1 MGKKITMRIVKHQNC
16 LPKVQSSS
24 LEVFKPTRQKKIEQP
39 GLASFDQEVR
49 WKTSWGPFKL
59 ELSYD
64 LLQILSHCVCCVW
77 QRYSSLISTFLL
89 FVLSSIVIFFLC
101 VFIFLNNFYYCS
113 IQMSPVYRS
122 PILYTPT
129 VSEMHRN
136 GEWES
141 SNTEDLIFLVFWY
154 LKYR

>member
-1 MGKKITMRIVKHQNC
+1 MIHSWSIQQAWPETKETLAKYMGKKITMRIVKHQNS

-89 FVLSSIVIFFLC
+89 FVLSSIVICLFPLCFYIFKQFL
-101 VFIFLNNFYYCS
+101 L
-113 IQMSPVYRS
+113 
-122 PILYTPT
+122 L
-129 VSEMHRN
+129 
-136 GEWES
+136 
-141 SNTEDLIFLVFWY
+141 
-154 LKYR
+154 